1 MKKLKQNDKIIVYHK
16 IDEAGN
22 HYYYFYD
29 CKEKIEL
36 DWGET
41 GHIPNGNDRFSHPV
55 REIPLI
61 LDDILW
67 IEDDPS
73 DPE

>member
-1 MKKLKQNDKIIVYHK
+1 MKRLKQNDKIAVYHQ
-16 IDEAGN
+16 IDQKGN

-29 CKEKIEL
+29 GGRRIYL

-41 GHIPNGNDRFSHPV
+41 GLIPNAGDRFPHPE
-55 REIPLI
+55 RDIDLK

-67 IEDDPS
+67 AEDDFQ
-73 DPE
+73 DL